1 MNLFDLTGEAL
12 KLQRLIDAAAENL
25 FSDDPAAA
33 DGARSSLEA
42 LITAEA
48 QNRQA
53 LEAKAD
59 AWCWV
64 IDGIRAQSTA
74 QSEHAKRLAA
84 LAKDTERRA
93 DALQD
98 RLVAALATVDPA
110 ATSWKFPEHTLTS
123 RRSVAVEL
131 DPELDPEDLPAEL
144 QRVKIE
150 VDKTAIKA
158 VLTGDASAVPGAQ
171 LVERRNWT
179 IR

>member
-1 MNLFDLTGEAL
+1 MSLFDLTGEAL
-12 KLQRLIDAAAENL
+12 RLSRRIEDAAGAL

-33 DGARSSLEA
+33 DRARAELEA

-64 IDGIRAQSTA
+64 IDGIRARAAA

-84 LAKDTERRA
+84 LAKEAEQQA
-93 DALQD
+93 DAMQD
-98 RLVAALATVDPA
+98 RLVAALAKVDGT
-110 ATSWKFPEHTLTS
+110 ATRWKLPSHTLSS

-131 DPELDPEDLPAEL
+131 DPGLDPGDLPAEL
-144 QRVKIE
+144 QRIKIE
-150 VDKTAIKA
+150 AGKTAIKV
-158 VLTGDASAVPGAQ
+158 VLAGDATAVPGAQ
-171 LVERRNWT
+171 LIERRTWT
-179 IR
+179 IK